1 MEKIKLYTKSAVDEN
16 NVSYRLEYFLEIRS
30 AEPGNIY
37 GLEVVKKDE
46 VDNVEKELVS
56 GFSDSREEAELFLC
70 RLAEGDVFPVEL
82 VALCDDYQT
91 EKEKTTSENLVKA
104 NAINLNGY
112 VEGVHFVNSPEA
124 IKEVLL

>member
-1 MEKIKLYTKSAVDEN
+1 MEKIKLYTKSVVDEN

-56 GFSDSREEAELFLC
+56 GFSDSREEAEMFLC
-70 RLAEGDVFPVEL
+70 RLAEGNVFPVEL
-82 VALCDDYQT
+82 ISLCDDYQT
-91 EKEKTTSENLVKA
+91 EKEK
-104 NAINLNGY
+104 
-112 VEGVHFVNSPEA
+112 NSHLTDVQA
-124 IKEVLL
+124 AS